1 MQLATAFN
9 VIHAPAGGEGEQ
21 GYGLACMGENACALS
36 TYLELKVL
44 DAHCWRTS
52 SIIPEYLSAHILS
65 QPSLS
70 RYFTWLCL
78 ACWSHERAF
87 PQVATFLDLA
97 IGREWLEELSWLAPA
112 QPLNSS
118 KASARSQIPLLMKPD
133 FGWLFVWLI
142 LKRWLLSGPF
152 LSLFKVDTPI
162 FTRRLFL
169 DPTSFLKFFPH

>member
-1 MQLATAFN
+1 
-9 VIHAPAGGEGEQ
+9 
-21 GYGLACMGENACALS
+21 MGENGCALP

-44 DAHCWRTS
+44 DAHRWRTS
-52 SIIPEYLSAHILS
+52 SIIPVYLSAHILS

-87 PQVATFLDLA
+87 PQVATFLELTV
-97 IGREWLEELSWLAPA
+97 GREWLEELSWLAPA

-118 KASARSQIPLLMKPD
+118 KASASSQSPLKPD
-133 FGWLFVWLI
+133 FVLLFVWLTG
-142 LKRWLLSGPF
+142 KRWLLSGPF
-152 LSLFKVDTPI
+152 VSLFKVDTPI

-169 DPTSFLKFFPH
+169 DPSTFLKFFPH